1 MNNPLQGWNPI
12 SRGTLHDM
20 VRDSY
25 RRDREEKEKI
35 CEAYNEYHKRADGIA
50 DTNRRVAIF
59 KEVAAKFGFREE
71 FLLTKIHI

>member
-1 MNNPLQGWNPI
+1 
-12 SRGTLHDM
+12 M

-35 CEAYNEYHKRADGIA
+35 CEAYKEYHKRADGIA

-59 KEVAAKFGFREE
+59 KEVAAKFRFREE